1 MFCGNCGAQIADG
14 SAVCPNCG
22 AQMAPKSQAP
32 NMNQGA
38 QFQNSQFQNSGFQN
52 SQYQNPQGGFANQAA
67 ATSAAPKKPNFKL
80 IGILVA
86 CLVVIALVVFLVV
99 KLAGGSGPKGT
110 YTDGSVL
117 YTFDKDTLT
126 ISGDGLEVS
135 FEYKMDKEDVVVDV
149 ETIDLSD
156 SFWTY
161 AANEYGIDVDELED
175 YLEDYA
181 DYSDE
186 AKAMYD
192 ALKNDDYDDLEEMV
206 LKSMDIDE
214 DESDL
219 FSYNKKDNTLKNKNT
234 KEKLYYAQDYK
245 KGPSG
250 KYTSKEDDDITISFK
265 NGTATFDDDGDKEE
279 FTYYVYVEKKDV
291 HVIFAG
297 EDFED
302 SEFKE
307 EYKTRTTEYDSKK
320 DKLKINGDDFKK

>member
-1 MFCGNCGAQIADG
+1 MFCGNCGSQIADG

-32 NMNQGA
+32 SMNQGA
-38 QFQNSQFQNSGFQN
+38 SFQNPGFQN
-52 SQYQNPQGGFANQAA
+52 SQYQNPQGGYVNQGA
-67 ATSAAPKKPNFKL
+67 SAAPAPKKANFKL
-80 IGILVA
+80 IGILAA
-86 CLVVIALVVFLVV
+86 CVVVIALVVVLAI
-99 KLAGGSGPKGT
+99 KLLGGSGPKGT
-110 YTDGSVL
+110 YTDGETL
-117 YTFDKDTLT
+117 YTFDKNTLT

-149 ETIDLSD
+149 DSFDMSD

-161 AANEYGIDVDELED
+161 VANEFDVDVDDLEE

-192 ALKNDDYDDLEEMV
+192 ALKNDDYDDLEEMI
-206 LKSMDIDE
+206 LKEMDVDE
-214 DESDL
+214 DDSDL
-219 FSYNKKDNTLKNKNT
+219 FTYNKKDNTLKNKNT
-234 KEKLYYAQDYK
+234 KDKLYYAQDYK

-265 NGTATFDDDGDKEE
+265 NGTATYDNDGDKEE
-279 FTYYVYVEKKDV
+279 ITYYVYVEKKDV

-307 EYKTRTTEYDSKK
+307 EYNTRTCEYDSKK